1 MKKINMIV
9 GLLLAAAVVMA
20 GCGKSA
26 DNGAAASKAADASAS
41 AIGNDLLSKISYE
54 DDMSELDLDMA
65 MMMMDLS
72 DVDIKDSF
80 ICESTGATAEEIVV
94 LECGST
100 DAAKKAS
107 EAFKKRVAEQKES
120 YEDYVPEELKK
131 LDVAVIA
138 TSGNFAVLSVSGD
151 ADTAKSVIME
161 YLQ

>member
-1 MKKINMIV
+1 MKKINKVV

-20 GCGKSA
+20 GCGGSS
-26 DNGAAASKAADASAS
+26 AAASKAADASAS

-54 DDMSELDLDMA
+54 DDMSEMDLEMA
-65 MMMMDLS
+65 SMIMDLS
-72 DVDIKDSF
+72 GVDVKDAF

-94 LECGST
+94 LECEST
-100 DAAKKAS
+100 DSAKKAS
-107 EAFKKRVAEQKES
+107 DVFKQRVAEQKES

-151 ADTAKSVIME
+151 PDTAKSVITE